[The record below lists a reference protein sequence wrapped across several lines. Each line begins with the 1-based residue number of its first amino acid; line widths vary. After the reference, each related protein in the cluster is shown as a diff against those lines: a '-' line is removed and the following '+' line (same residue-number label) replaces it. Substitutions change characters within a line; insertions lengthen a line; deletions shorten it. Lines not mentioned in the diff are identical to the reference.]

1 MDRETIEAVVNTLR
15 EENPDREAFL
25 EAMRTFADTLDEVD
39 RAVLGDVLLEKEP
52 TAGGFDVLNKRLEE
66 GGWVKRSL
74 GRMAE
79 REREIRE
86 REQ

>member
-1 MDRETIEAVVNTLR
+1 MDRETIEAIVDTLR

-25 EAMRTFADTLDEVD
+25 EAMRTFAETLDEED
-39 RAVLGDVLLEKEP
+39 RAVLGDVLLKKEP
-52 TAGGFDVLNKRLEE
+52 TAGGFDVLNNRLEE
-66 GGWVKRSL
+66 GGWIKRSL

>member
-1 MDRETIEAVVNTLR
+1 LR